1 MPQARPLRGAVRGER
16 EEHVTRSGE
25 EAYASYAPFLM
36 LTMVLMAASA
46 AALVSLGP
54 TPSAAEAAAQP
65 S

>member
-1 MPQARPLRGAVRGER
+1 M
-16 EEHVTRSGE
+16 TRSGE